1 MSPQKKLV
9 TWQLHVQFAAGPSA
23 MHAAIGRDIHNPYAL
38 YAALS
43 KEAPR

>member
-9 TWQLHVQFAAGPSA
+9 T
-23 MHAAIGRDIHNPYAL
+23 AIGRDIHNPHAL